1 MEHVLVRYTAGE
13 EVFNTISHGI
23 GAALSLAGTV
33 ILIVLTAMSGNGVA
47 VTAVTIYGISLVVL
61 YTMSA
66 LYHGIT
72 NHKAKE
78 ILRIFDHTSIFLLI
92 AGSYTP
98 FCLIA
103 LQGNTR
109 GMIVVSAV
117 WILALIG
124 IVCNAVNLEKA
135 EHPSMILYVVMGWAI
150 LAVIKDVI
158 HVLPVA
164 GFWLLFL
171 GGVSYTGGIAFFTS
185 KKKYMHGIWHL
196 FVLLGSLL
204 HFICVA
210 VYVVPLA

>member
-1 MEHVLVRYTAGE
+1 MEHVLVRYTTGE

-33 ILIVLTAMSGNGVA
+33 ILIILAAMSGNG
-47 VTAVTIYGISLVVL
+47 TAVGSVIIYGVSLVIL

-72 NHKAKE
+72 NYKAKE

-109 GMIVVSAV
+109 ALAVVSVV
-117 WILALIG
+117 WILGIIG
-124 IVCNAVNLEKA
+124 IIFNAIDLKKA
-135 EHPSMILYVVMGWAI
+135 ERPSLFLYVGMGWAI
-150 LAVIKDVI
+150 LAVIKDVVN
-158 HVLPVA
+158 VLPAA

-171 GGVSYTGGIAFFTS
+171 GGVAYTGGIAFFAS

-210 VYVVPLA
+210 VYVMPLA

>member
-1 MEHVLVRYTAGE
+1 MEHVLTRYTTGE

-33 ILIVLTAMSGNGVA
+33 ILIVLAAMSGNGVA
-47 VTAVTIYGISLVVL
+47 LGSVTVYGSSLVIL

-66 LYHGIT
+66 LYHGVT
-72 NHKAKE
+72 NYKAKE

-109 GMIVVSAV
+109 ALIVVSVVWVLAV
-117 WILALIG
+117 LG
-124 IVCNAVNLEKA
+124 IICNAIDLEKA
-135 EHPSMILYVVMGWAI
+135 ERPSLILYVAMGWAI

-158 HVLPVA
+158 QVIPGP

-171 GGVSYTGGIAFFTS
+171 GGVSYTGGIFFFAS

-196 FVLLGSLL
+196 FVLAGSLL

-210 VYVVPLA
+210 VYVMPMA